1 MILSVTLMQ
10 PALNG
15 IKAVLRKREII
26 LKVMNDLNPP
36 TVLVLLGEIAGDAS
50 RETKLLMLALLR
62 RDPQLYRV

>member
-1 MILSVTLMQ
+1 MQ